1 MIKVNLLPP
10 EYRKVDGPPVA
21 RLVALVVGAALT
33 AGSIGAWGYVRLNLL
48 SEAVTAR
55 EALDEEL
62 AQVKAQAERSA
73 ALLSEFKE
81 YQKRRDTIEKIGQSR
96 LLWSRKLDELADVV
110 HNKGDTKQYM
120 VWLGT
125 IRTQAARRADSGA
138 ALHIEGQSAGDKDG
152 YTRLSDFNKAMKETK
167 DFSEDLLGVD
177 PPTGRQVTFPD
188 KKWPSKGWQ
197 FQFVLDLK
205 KPNWRE
211 TQ

>member
-33 AGSIGAWGYVRLNLL
+33 AGSIGAWGWVRLNVL

-73 ALLSEFKE
+73 ALLNEFKE

-120 VWLGT
+120 VWLNA
-125 IRTQAARRADSGA
+125 IRTVAARRTDSSAG
-138 ALHIEGQSAGDKDG
+138 LYISGNSAGDREG
-152 YTRLSDFNKAMKETK
+152 YSRLSDFNRAIKETK
-167 DFSEDLLGVD
+167 DFSEDLLHVD
-177 PPTGRQVTFPD
+177 PPTGGKVTYSD
-188 KKWPSKGWQ
+188 KKYPSVGWT
-197 FQFVLDLK
+197 FEFTLDLK